1 MTGDLKRKKEKKNHK
16 SEVNYPIIQPSVKQ
30 VLNILIVCL

>member
-1 MTGDLKRKKEKKNHK
+1 MTGDLKKKKKKKKNHK

-30 VLNILIVCL
+30 V